1 MMRVA
6 TIQELREKL
15 DGISVARAGSDGVLK
30 TGWPAVDEAIG
41 GGLLEGGLHEW
52 IGVASPNQDRS
63 VSGGDQRRQSRTWS
77 PPLCVLVHL
86 AWQSL
91 LASSHLRWT
100 VWVGQRCFP
109 YPSVMVKDRGTDRRL
124 LDRSL
129 FIMPRNAEGR
139 LWAADIALRSPAVGA
154 VVVDGN
160 TFSMA
165 ATRRMQLLAKEHRT
179 LALAVR
185 PTWEQGELSAAHSRW
200 HISWRAFLNTTQQ
213 AAHRPQWS
221 LRLLRYKG
229 QPPQRGFDQ
238 WVLEWDSG
246 AGALN
251 LFTEVAHST
260 RATKNTQRHAQRE
273 PRGHFRS
280 QPTSQTA

>member
-15 DGISVARAGSDGVLK
+15 DGISVARAASDEVLK
-30 TGWPAVDEAIG
+30 TGWPAVDETLG
-41 GGLLEGGLHEW
+41 GGVLAGGLHEW
-52 IGVASPNQDRS
+52 IGVASPEQDRS
-63 VSGGDQRRQSRTWS
+63 AGGNERRTPSRTWS

-91 LASSHLRWT
+91 VASLQPRWT
-100 VWVGQRCFP
+100 VWVGQRCFA
-109 YPSVMVKDRGTDRRL
+109 YPSVMVKDRGADRRL

-129 FIMPRNAEGR
+129 FITPRNAEDR
-139 LWAADIALRSPAVGA
+139 LWAADIALRSSAVGA

-165 ATRRMQLLAKEHRT
+165 ATRRIQLLAKEHRT

-185 PTWEQGELSAAHSRW
+185 PIWEEGELSAAHSRW
-200 HISWRAFLNTTQQ
+200 RICWQRPPVTTKRTSR
-213 AAHRPQWS
+213 HPQWS
-221 LRLLRYKG
+221 IRLLRYKG
-229 QPPQRGFDQ
+229 RPPKSGCDR
-238 WVLEWDSG
+238 WILEWDSG

-251 LFTEVAHST
+251 LFTEVAHPA
-260 RATKNTQRHAQRE
+260 RATKDAHVR
-273 PRGHFRS
+273 FRS
-280 QPTSQTA
+280 RPTSQTA

>member
-1 MMRVA
+1 MVRVA

-15 DGISVARAGSDGVLK
+15 GGISVARAGSDEVLK
-30 TGWPAVDEAIG
+30 TGWAGVDAVLG
-41 GGLLEGGLHEW
+41 GGLLAGGLHEW
-52 IGVASPNQDRS
+52 IGVVPPECEHQQESDRKAKQDR
-63 VSGGDQRRQSRTWS
+63 QPRARTWS

-91 LASSHLRWT
+91 LACSQPRWT

-109 YPSVMVKDRGTDRRL
+109 YPSVMVKDRGVDRRL

-129 FIMPRNAEGR
+129 FVTPRDAEGR

-165 ATRRMQLLAKEHRT
+165 ATRRIQLLAKEHRT

-185 PTWEQGELSAAHSRW
+185 PSWEEGELSAAHSRW
-200 HISWRAFLNTTQQ
+200 RICWQKPPATAERTA
-213 AAHRPQWS
+213 RYPQWS
-221 LRLLRYKG
+221 IRLLRYKG
-229 QPPQRGFDQ
+229 RPPKRGRDR
-238 WVLEWDSG
+238 WILEWDSG

-251 LFTEVAHST
+251 LFTEVAHPA
-260 RATKNTQRHAQRE
+260 RATKDIHGR
-273 PRGHFRS
+273 FRS